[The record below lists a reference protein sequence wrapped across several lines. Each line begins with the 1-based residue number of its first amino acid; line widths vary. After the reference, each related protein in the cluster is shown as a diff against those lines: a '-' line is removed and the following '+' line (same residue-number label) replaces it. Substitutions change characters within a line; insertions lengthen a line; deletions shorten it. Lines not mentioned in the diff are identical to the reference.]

1 MKRKSLATLLVLF
14 VLSATAFA
22 QRGYNPHSVRPI
34 LEDDIMFRKTVVR
47 EINLLEKQNK
57 PFFSD
62 QKQITDLI
70 IKGVN
75 SGELTP
81 YQYFITNVDEK
92 FTEPEKF
99 DMNEYYEYMADEDER
114 NANPS
119 APAKD
124 IQVFGKQITMLEI
137 REDMIFDKRRSR
149 MYFDIISITIVG
161 KGMKAGGTLDL
172 TVKFS
177 YKQLHKYFKDVYERT
192 NQAEGAWYNPQNDRR
207 HMCYSDALDL
217 RLFSSRIVKVSN
229 PDNQMIREQID
240 DIKAQLY
247 KAQEIEHELMEFE
260 HNLWE
265 F

>member
-1 MKRKSLATLLVLF
+1 MKRKSFALLLTMCV
-14 VLSATAFA
+14 VCTAAFA

-34 LEDDIMFRKTVVR
+34 LEDDIMFRKTIIR

-62 QKQITDLI
+62 KKQITDLI

-81 YQYFITNVDEK
+81 YRYELVYVDEK
-92 FTEPEKF
+92 FTDPEKF
-99 DMNEYYEYMADEDER
+99 ELNEYYEYMADENER
-114 NANPS
+114 NNNS
-119 APAKD
+119 SIDAKE
-124 IQVFGKQITMLEI
+124 IQIFGKDVTMLEI
-137 REDMIFDKRRSR
+137 REDMVFDKRRSR
-149 MYFDIISITIVG
+149 MYFDIISVTIVG
-161 KGMKAGGTLDL
+161 KGMRSGGAEDI

-192 NQAEGAWYNPQNDRR
+192 NQSEGAWYNPQNDRR

-229 PDNQMIREQID
+229 PDNQAIREQIE

-247 KAQEIEHELMEFE
+247 KAQEIEYELMEFE